1 MHRFSDKVVFISG
14 GAKGQ
19 GAVEAKMFGSENAK
33 VVIGDILDDSGK
45 ALEKELI
52 SLGINCTY
60 LHLDVTNES
69 EWEAA
74 YAQALSKYSGLDIL
88 VNNAGIVSR
97 SSITETSLNEWE
109 KVLSINATGSFLGT
123 KLAIPIMKDLG
134 GGSIVNISSTG
145 GLVSSP
151 TLGAAYASSKAAMH
165 LLTKTTALQYAKDNI
180 RCNSVHPGPIDTDML
195 SEITSNSDLLKK
207 YEEKIPLGRLG
218 RPEEVAHAVLF
229 LASDE
234 ASFITGTELI
244 IDGGMLAQ

>member
-1 MHRFSDKVVFISG
+1 
-14 GAKGQ
+14 
-19 GAVEAKMFGSENAK
+19 
-33 VVIGDILDDSGK
+33 
-45 ALEKELI
+45 
-52 SLGINCTY
+52 
-60 LHLDVTNES
+60 
-69 EWEAA
+69 
-74 YAQALSKYSGLDIL
+74 
-88 VNNAGIVSR
+88 
-97 SSITETSLNEWE
+97 
-109 KVLSINATGSFLGT
+109 
-123 KLAIPIMKDLG
+123 MKDLG

-165 LLTKTTALQYAKDNI
+165 LLTKTTALQYANDNI

-195 SEITSNSDLLKK
+195 SEITNNSDLLKK
-207 YEEKIPLGRLG
+207 YQEKIPLGRLG

>member
-1 MHRFSDKVVFISG
+1 MQRFSDKVVFISG

-19 GAVEAKMFGSENAK
+19 GAVEAKMFGAENAK
-33 VVIGDILDDSGK
+33 VIIGDILDDSGK
-45 ALEKELI
+45 ALEKELT

-69 EWEAA
+69 EWQDA

-88 VNNAGIVSR
+88 INNAGIVSR
-97 SSITETSLNEWE
+97 SSITETSLDEWE
-109 KVLSINATGSFLGT
+109 KVLSVNATGSFIGT
-123 KLAIPIMKDLG
+123 KLGVPIMKDLG

-165 LLTKTTALQYAKDNI
+165 LLTKTTALQYAADNI

-195 SEITSNSDLLKK
+195 SQITSNSDLLKK

>member
-1 MHRFSDKVVFISG
+1 MQRFSDKVVFISG

-19 GAVEAKMFGSENAK
+19 GAVEAKMFGAENAK
-33 VVIGDILDDSGK
+33 VIIGDILDDSGK
-45 ALEKELI
+45 ALEKELT

-69 EWEAA
+69 EWEDA

-88 VNNAGIVSR
+88 INNAGIVSR
-97 SSITETSLNEWE
+97 SSITETSLDEWE
-109 KVLSINATGSFLGT
+109 KVLSVNATGSFIGT
-123 KLAIPIMKDLG
+123 KLGVPIMKDLG

-165 LLTKTTALQYAKDNI
+165 LLTKTTALQYASDNI

-195 SEITSNSDLLKK
+195 SQITSNSDLLKK

-218 RPEEVAHAVLF
+218 RPEEVAHAVMF

>member
-1 MHRFSDKVVFISG
+1 M
-14 GAKGQ
+14 
-19 GAVEAKMFGSENAK
+19 
-33 VVIGDILDDSGK
+33 
-45 ALEKELI
+45 KE
-52 SLGINCTY
+52 
-60 LHLDVTNES
+60 
-69 EWEAA
+69 
-74 YAQALSKYSGLDIL
+74 
-88 VNNAGIVSR
+88 
-97 SSITETSLNEWE
+97 
-109 KVLSINATGSFLGT
+109 
-123 KLAIPIMKDLG
+123 LG

-145 GLVSSP
+145 GVVSSP

-195 SEITSNSDLLKK
+195 SEITNNSDLLKK
-207 YEEKIPLGRLG
+207 YQEKIPMGRLG

>member
-33 VVIGDILDDSGK
+33 VIIGDILDDSGK
-45 ALEKELI
+45 ELEKELN

-88 VNNAGIVSR
+88 INNAGIVSR
-97 SSITETSLNEWE
+97 ASITETSLDEWE
-109 KVLSINATGSFLGT
+109 KVLSVNATGSFLGT
-123 KLAIPIMKDLG
+123 KLGVPIMKDLG

-165 LLTKTTALQYAKDNI
+165 LLTKTTALQYANDNI

-195 SEITSNSDLLKK
+195 SEITNNSDLLKK
-207 YEEKIPLGRLG
+207 YQEKIPLGRLG

>member
-1 MHRFSDKVVFISG
+1 M
-14 GAKGQ
+14 
-19 GAVEAKMFGSENAK
+19 
-33 VVIGDILDDSGK
+33 
-45 ALEKELI
+45 KE
-52 SLGINCTY
+52 
-60 LHLDVTNES
+60 
-69 EWEAA
+69 
-74 YAQALSKYSGLDIL
+74 
-88 VNNAGIVSR
+88 
-97 SSITETSLNEWE
+97 
-109 KVLSINATGSFLGT
+109 
-123 KLAIPIMKDLG
+123 LG

-151 TLGAAYASSKAAMH
+151 TQVAAYASSKAAMH

-195 SEITSNSDLLKK
+195 SEITNNSDLLKK
-207 YEEKIPLGRLG
+207 YQEKIPMGRLG

>member
-1 MHRFSDKVVFISG
+1 
-14 GAKGQ
+14 
-19 GAVEAKMFGSENAK
+19 
-33 VVIGDILDDSGK
+33 
-45 ALEKELI
+45 
-52 SLGINCTY
+52 
-60 LHLDVTNES
+60 
-69 EWEAA
+69 
-74 YAQALSKYSGLDIL
+74 
-88 VNNAGIVSR
+88 
-97 SSITETSLNEWE
+97 
-109 KVLSINATGSFLGT
+109 
-123 KLAIPIMKDLG
+123 MKDLG

-165 LLTKTTALQYAKDNI
+165 LLTKTTALQYAADNI

-195 SEITSNSDLLKK
+195 SQITSNSDLLKK

>member
-1 MHRFSDKVVFISG
+1 M
-14 GAKGQ
+14 
-19 GAVEAKMFGSENAK
+19 
-33 VVIGDILDDSGK
+33 
-45 ALEKELI
+45 KE
-52 SLGINCTY
+52 
-60 LHLDVTNES
+60 
-69 EWEAA
+69 
-74 YAQALSKYSGLDIL
+74 
-88 VNNAGIVSR
+88 
-97 SSITETSLNEWE
+97 
-109 KVLSINATGSFLGT
+109 
-123 KLAIPIMKDLG
+123 LG

-195 SEITSNSDLLKK
+195 SEITNNSDLLKK
-207 YEEKIPLGRLG
+207 YQEKIPMGRLG